1 MFSFGSNHKD
11 TKIQRR
17 NLIHIVVK
25 LICSLVLEKKA
36 QQTFNLPLCA
46 FVSLWLNLIWKQ
58 NQPINKFAKITP
70 KVNQLMWGTP

>member
-25 LICSLVLEKKA
+25 LICSSELEKKP

-46 FVSLWLNLIWKQ
+46 FVSLWLNLNNTRQ
-58 NQPINKFAKITP
+58 QTINKLTGITSR
-70 KVNQLMWGTP
+70 KHLLMRGNP